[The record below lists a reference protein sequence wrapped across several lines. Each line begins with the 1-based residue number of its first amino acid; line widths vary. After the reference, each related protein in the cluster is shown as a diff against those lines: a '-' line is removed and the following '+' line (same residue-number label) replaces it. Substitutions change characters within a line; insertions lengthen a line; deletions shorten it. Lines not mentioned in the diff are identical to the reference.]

1 MIGWDGPSRR
11 RVPRYTVQA
20 PVDVMVLRSGV
31 PDTVPGR
38 SMNLG
43 ERGIAAVIAGELI
56 PGETVG
62 VEIILSPGMEP
73 LRTQATVKYQ
83 QELRCGLEFAAM
95 TVEQRSA
102 IREWTRDTKV
112 AVEVS
117 APPASVM
124 ATKATASEQDAVP
137 LSRNNSRSS
146 VRRGRVWLFFLIL
159 LGTAAAVYWW
169 RWNRG
174 WRELE
179 SGLKISDSA
188 AAEKPSAQVPAEVME
203 KLLVHRVEPVYP
215 AEARK
220 QGLQGIIAIDIV
232 VGRDGAVMTMRPVN
246 GPDVLAK
253 AAMDALRWWKF
264 QPYRLNGEPVVVESR
279 VAVEFKR

>member
-43 ERGIAAVIAGELI
+43 ERGIAAVIAGELV

-102 IREWTRDTKV
+102 IREWARDTKV

-117 APPASVM
+117 ALPAAVM
-124 ATKATASEQDAVP
+124 ATKASASEQDAVP
-137 LSRNNSRSS
+137 SSRNNSGRSA
-146 VRRGRVWLFFLIL
+146 RGGRVWLFYLIL
-159 LGTAAAVYWW
+159 LGVAAVVYGW

-220 QGLQGIIAIDIV
+220 QSLQGIIAIDIV
-232 VGRDGAVMTMRPVN
+232 VGRDGSVMTMRPVN

-264 QPYRLNGEPVVVESR
+264 QPYRVNGEPVVVESR

>member
-43 ERGIAAVIAGELI
+43 ERGIAAVIAGELV

-102 IREWTRDTKV
+102 IREWARDTKV

-117 APPASVM
+117 ALPAPVM
-124 ATKATASEQDAVP
+124 ATKASASEQNAVP
-137 LSRNNSRSS
+137 SSRNNSGSS
-146 VRRGRVWLFFLIL
+146 ARRGRFWLFFWIL
-159 LGTAAAVYWW
+159 LGVAAVVYGW

-220 QGLQGIIAIDIV
+220 QSLQGIIAIDIV
-232 VGRDGAVMTMRPVN
+232 VGRDGSVMTMRPVN

-264 QPYRLNGEPVVVESR
+264 QPYRVNGEPVVVESR